1 MTEKKIYEIRP
12 LNGGDISYIMRMSQG
27 NLDIVTIVEWFDGL
41 VVGGVKK
48 IPLAHGQ
55 FSDMM
60 SQVSTLLMRQ
70 AIESE
75 WLVPAGKDAPKP
87 KRRDPEPEEP
97 EIDEEMFDALFGNLL
112 NPTDDEDDEEEG
124 KEGDDGGELVA

>member
-1 MTEKKIYEIRP
+1 VTEKKIYEIRP
-12 LNGGDISYIMRMSQG
+12 LNGGDIPYIMQMSQG

-60 SQVSTLLMRQ
+60 SQVSTLLMLQ
-70 AIESE
+70 AMESE
-75 WLVPAGKDAPKP
+75 WLVPAGKGAPKP
-87 KRRDPEPEEP
+87 KKRDPEPEEP
-97 EIDEEMFDALFGNLL
+97 EVDEEMLDALFGNLL
-112 NPTDDEDDEEEG
+112 NPTDDEEEG
-124 KEGDDGGELVA
+124 KEGDDGGEEAA